1 MADLTV
7 AVSESAFQRLFVVL
21 RDSIRWEAQDMTNFG
36 PFTAGYHV
44 KGHLE
49 GGSVDFRA
57 DNSILIDELDVRW
70 DKFEFTLGLDIPEI
84 CVGGGCINMPWPI
97 PDGWEPCGTFW
108 KNAPMRRRSRGKK
121 TTCIP
126 IRWRRR

>member
-21 RDSIRWEAQDMTNFG
+21 RDSIRWEAQDSTSFG

-70 DKFEFTLGLDIPEI
+70 DKFELRWVWIFPKFVWGAGVSI
-84 CVGGGCINMPWPI
+84 CRGRFRISACRAGVSFPIIRMFPSRRIWPHL
-97 PDGWEPCGTFW
+97 
-108 KNAPMRRRSRGKK
+108 
-121 TTCIP
+121 
-126 IRWRRR
+126 WRRN